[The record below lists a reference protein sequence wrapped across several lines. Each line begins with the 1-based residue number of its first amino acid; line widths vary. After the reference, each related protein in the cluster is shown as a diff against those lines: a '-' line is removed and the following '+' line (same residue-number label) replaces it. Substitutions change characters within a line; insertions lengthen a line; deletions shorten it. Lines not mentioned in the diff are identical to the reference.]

1 MGHGEASRQASGSPQ
16 AAAPDVTRPGRDS
29 PEAQPRA
36 ARRRRAEILLAAC
49 VALFAAVLLPRLSSP
64 LLWHD
69 EGDTAMFATR
79 ILEVGY
85 PKVHGPRN
93 VLYEFGA
100 RLSVGVRE
108 SVDAYIGKTWGDY
121 YYAVPGVWWS
131 QQSDDP
137 AERTFRVR
145 LPFALAGAA
154 GVGVWLWGAL
164 PALAPPRRAR
174 FAAAYFALCSLS
186 ISLLL
191 HLREARYYALLV
203 LVLGALV
210 ALHQRAVALRALSWR
225 RYALAT
231 ALLLP
236 ILFQVFYVAWF
247 PLLAWCAADAARE
260 AWRGDVAARPARLA
274 RALAPL
280 ALGALLT
287 VPALV
292 FFETFGVATRF
303 ASEQGAGPARWVAN
317 AQGVV
322 AHFLRHEWLAAALAA
337 RALAAWLARR
347 ATAEARAATRPPRA
361 LAARYLGFAACYAA
375 FGCLNPLVYERYFVA
390 LSPALALSFLLD
402 AFACA
407 ALLAPAPR
415 AWRRAA
421 AACLALVLAGS
432 LALRRDEL
440 TGHLRELRVPVQ
452 GPLDFAVAHLRE
464 RYEDPSALVIATNYE
479 AQPLM
484 FYLGSRVIV
493 GLAQGDIGRE
503 RDLEPDVVI
512 PRRRW
517 PRSLASL
524 RGFLARGRWDAVRL
538 PVEDTHYNVV
548 PSLTR
553 SPATPDPHRF
563 RTPHADPQA
572 RASLRVLHRINPTPP
587 AGAPRDD

>member
-1 MGHGEASRQASGSPQ
+1 MS
-16 AAAPDVTRPGRDS
+16 
-29 PEAQPRA
+29 RA
-36 ARRRRAEILLAAC
+36 ALERMLCAAS
-49 VALFAAVLLPRLSSP
+49 VALFAAMLLPHLSSP

-100 RLSVGVRE
+100 RLSVGVKE
-108 SVDAYIGKTWGDY
+108 SADAYIGKSWGDY
-121 YYAVPGVWWS
+121 YYAVPGVWWA
-131 QQSDDP
+131 QQTDDP
-137 AERTFRVR
+137 AARTFRVR

-164 PALAPPRRAR
+164 PALPRGRRAL
-174 FAAAYFALCSLS
+174 FAAAYFSLCALS
-186 ISLLL
+186 ISLIL
-191 HLREARYYALLV
+191 HLREARYYPLLV
-203 LVLGALV
+203 LVLGGALAV
-210 ALHQRAVALRALSWR
+210 HLRAVALRALSWR

-231 ALLLP
+231 ALLFP

-247 PLLAWCAADAARE
+247 PLLAWCAADAALA
-260 AWRGDVAARPARLA
+260 AWRQGGGPRLLRLA
-274 RALAPL
+274 HALAPL

-292 FFETFGVATRF
+292 FFETFGVASRF
-303 ASEQGAGPARWVAN
+303 ASEQGAGPARWGAN
-317 AQGVV
+317 ALGVL

-337 RALAAWLARR
+337 RAFSAWLARG
-347 ATAEARAATRPPRA
+347 ATAEAREATRPARA
-361 LAARYLGFAACYAA
+361 LAVRLLAFAACYAA

-390 LSPALALSFLLD
+390 LSPALALAFLLD
-402 AFACA
+402 AFACGD
-407 ALLAPAPR
+407 LLAPEPR
-415 AWRRAA
+415 ALRRAA
-421 AACLALVLAGS
+421 AAGLVLVVAGS
-432 LALRRDEL
+432 LAARREAL
-440 TGHLRELRVPVQ
+440 AGHLRELREPVQ

-464 RYEDPSALVIATNYE
+464 RYADPSALLVATNYE

-524 RGFLARGRWDAVRL
+524 RGFVARGRWDEVRL
-538 PVEDTHYNVV
+538 PVEDTHYNEV
-548 PSLTR
+548 PSLTP
-553 SPATPDPHRF
+553 SAATPDPHRF
-563 RTPHADPQA
+563 ATPHADPQA
-572 RASLRVLHRINPTPP
+572 AGSLRVLHRIRPTPP
-587 AGAPRDD
+587 RGGAPPGDPATPSAQ

>member
-1 MGHGEASRQASGSPQ
+1 MS
-16 AAAPDVTRPGRDS
+16 
-29 PEAQPRA
+29 RA
-36 ARRRRAEILLAAC
+36 ALARIVCAAS
-49 VALFAAVLLPRLSSP
+49 VALFAAMLLPRLSSP

-85 PKVHGPRN
+85 PKVHGSRN

-100 RLSVGVRE
+100 RLSVGVEE

-121 YYAVPGVWWS
+121 YYAVPGVWWAA
-131 QQSDDP
+131 QTDDP
-137 AERTFRVR
+137 AARTFRVR

-154 GVGVWLWGAL
+154 GVGVWLWGVL
-164 PALAPPRRAR
+164 PALPRGRRAL
-174 FAAAYFALCSLS
+174 FAAAYFACSALS
-186 ISLLL
+186 ISLIL
-191 HLREARYYALLV
+191 HLREARYYPLLV
-203 LVLGALV
+203 LVLGAAV
-210 ALHQRAVALRALSWR
+210 AVHLRGIALRALAWR

-247 PLLAWCAADAARE
+247 PLLAWCAADAALA
-260 AWRGDVAARPARLA
+260 AWRRGDGTRTSRVA
-274 RALAPL
+274 RALTPL

-303 ASEQGAGPARWVAN
+303 ASEQGAGPARWGAN
-317 AQGVV
+317 ALGVV
-322 AHFLRHEWLAAALAA
+322 AHFLRHEWLAAAIAT
-337 RALAAWLARR
+337 RALAAWLVRR
-347 ATAEARAATRPPRA
+347 APAHARASTRPQRA
-361 LAARYLGFAACYAA
+361 LSARLLAFAACYAA

-390 LSPALALSFLLD
+390 LSPALALAFLLD

-407 ALLAPAPR
+407 DLLATAPR

-421 AACLALVLAGS
+421 AAGLAFVVAGS
-432 LALRRDEL
+432 LAARRDAL
-440 TGHLRELRVPVQ
+440 AGHLRELRAPVQ

-464 RYEDPSALVIATNYE
+464 RYADPSTLLVATNYE

-503 RDLEPDVVI
+503 RGLEPDVVI

-524 RGFLARGRWDAVRL
+524 RGFVARGRWEEVRL
-538 PVEDTHYNVV
+538 PVEDTHYNEV
-548 PSLTR
+548 PSLT
-553 SPATPDPHRF
+553 SSAATPDPHRF
-563 RTPHADPQA
+563 ETPHADPQA
-572 RASLRVLHRINPTPP
+572 AGSLRVLHRIKPTPP
-587 AGAPRDD
+587 RLAPPGGPATPSAR